1 MDFAHYQSPKMLGTS
16 PLSHINME
24 SLGQTC
30 GNYPIYGQSLGR
42 SAKRKI
48 PDRLGFAR
56 HMKTRVNNSPNS
68 PLDRKKKQKQTS
80 SLILVNK

>member
-16 PLSHINME
+16 PLSHINMA

-30 GNYPIYGQSLGR
+30 GDYAIYRQNLGR

-56 HMKTRVNNSPNS
+56 HMKTRLSNSPNS
-68 PLDRKKKQKQTS
+68 PLDRKLKKKNKQAA
-80 SLILVNK
+80 LF

>member
-1 MDFAHYQSPKMLGTS
+1 MDFAHYQSPKLLGTS
-16 PLSHINME
+16 PLSHINVA

-30 GNYPIYGQSLGR
+30 GDPIYGQSLGR

-56 HMKTRVNNSPNS
+56 HMKTRLNNSPNS
-68 PLDRKKKQKQTS
+68 PLHRKKNKNKQAA
-80 SLILVNK
+80 LF